1 MGVPD
6 ELAIV
11 LSGGNHHAE
20 FSDARRQRCFRSQ
33 VKGESERT
41 LCDFRGVKHH
51 GTRPGSGNFASLLY
65 QTIVC
70 GSLVFWDIFS
80 RQCGNACHFSPS
92 M

>member
-11 LSGGNHHAE
+11 LSGGNQHAE

-51 GTRPGSGNFASLLY
+51 GTWPGSGNFASLLY
-65 QTIVC
+65 QTIEC
-70 GSLVFWDIFS
+70 GSLVFWDIIS
-80 RQCGNACHFSPS
+80 R
-92 M
+92 